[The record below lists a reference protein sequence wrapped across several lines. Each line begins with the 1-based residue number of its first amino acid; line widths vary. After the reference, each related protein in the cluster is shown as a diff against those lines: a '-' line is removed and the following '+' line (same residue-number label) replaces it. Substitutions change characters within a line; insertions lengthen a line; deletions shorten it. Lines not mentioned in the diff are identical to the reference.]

1 MQRFCSTSSSSQ
13 FQTDAKGSWLV
24 IRAVLFDLDGTLFD
38 RDTSVRTLIAR
49 QYDHFADALRHVPKQ
64 TFITRFMDLDARGYV
79 RKDVVYQHLIAEY
92 HVQDCV
98 LEDLYDHF
106 YATYHDCCRP
116 FPGLHELLTQ
126 LRARDL
132 KLGII
137 TNGGHNF
144 QMRTIEALGIGCFF
158 GAILTSDQEQLKKP
172 DARLFHRAV
181 QRLDIPA
188 SEAVFVGDHPIVDI
202 AGARAAGLKA
212 IWRRDLH
219 WEPAPDADGVIDHL
233 AELESRLMNLR

>member
-1 MQRFCSTSSSSQ
+1 M
-13 FQTDAKGSWLV
+13 FQANAKGWWFV

-49 QYDHFADALRHVPKQ
+49 QYDLFTDALRHVPKQ
-64 TFITRFMDLDARGYV
+64 AFITRFMDLDGRGYV

-92 HVQDCV
+92 HLHDSAMQ
-98 LEDLYDHF
+98 DLYDHF
-106 YATYHDCCRP
+106 YATYHACCTP
-116 FPGLHELLTQ
+116 FPSLHELLKE

-137 TNGGHNF
+137 TNGGHMF
-144 QMRTIEALGIGCFF
+144 QMRTIEALNIGRFF
-158 GAILTSDQEQLKKP
+158 GAILTSEQEHLKKP
-172 DARLFHRAV
+172 DARLFDRAV
-181 QRLDIPA
+181 QRLGVAA

-212 IWRRDLH
+212 IWKRDLF
-219 WEPAPDADGVIDHL
+219 WEPPPDEDGVIDHL
-233 AELESRLMNLR
+233 AELEGQLMNLT